1 MHLHNPGQPKSLFY
15 VVVVVHRL
23 DDGSTE
29 TLDVRYF
36 SQLSSQIDLSQLP
49 CVLTAITH
57 MFKLWTF
64 SSQSIVRVA
73 QNRTDPTRESWPTD
87 STSGNCNFLTKSRR
101 ERRMGRLTRH
111 FGRACYISRT
121 STLLALAYR
130 MLSSIDSRNYYILLF
145 RPKAILDSTPE
156 GVERDARARAAAD
169 SIIRLAEDTL
179 AAGMIDCGNVH
190 AVLSLFGALAMQ
202 TIVICSPD
210 NIQRQLAQNKSRQCL
225 LAFGE
230 LAKHWPVSMW
240 IGKSFID
247 LLTRLTDHVRE
258 DSLMKVSSRIER
270 ATTIQVIGS
279 RGQGHSGACDGMS
292 FAQCDNST
300 PLPHPSAVT
309 STFDSM
315 LWRITS
321 RTRWGLFSFLK
332 MVSGRL
338 HLLLLRFRL

>member
-1 MHLHNPGQPKSLFY
+1 MCSHRHNSHVQVVDILISEYSPRSPKSDRSDARVLAD
-15 VVVVVHRL
+15 RL
-23 DDGSTE
+23 NKWELQLPDQIQKRAPDGS
-29 TLDVRYF
+29 LDASF
-36 SQLSSQIDLSQLP
+36 WASML
-49 CVLTAITH
+49 
-57 MFKLWTF
+57 
-64 SSQSIVRVA
+64 
-73 QNRTDPTRESWPTD
+73 
-87 STSGNCNFLTKSRR
+87 
-101 ERRMGRLTRH
+101 H
-111 FGRACYISRT
+111 F
-121 STLLALAYR
+121 AYQ
-130 MLSSIDSRNYYILLF
+130 NYYILLF

-258 DSLMKVSSRIER
+258 DSLMKISRIER